1 MLELVFGNV
10 TGCGICLFMDGIF
23 GKVWKNVSLFLSL
36 LMVLPFGFYIIRFLR
51 RKILLNSFSGTSLII
66 CSLMYL
72 ISLVVIL
79 DCWRFLFGLMMVGFC
94 YLEWHGGP
102 WLVPWISDDAE
113 VYLGFQFEFDSF
125 LSSCSLVICM

>member
-1 MLELVFGNV
+1 MLWLVFGLTGSMLELVFGNV
-10 TGCGICLFMDGIF
+10 IGCGIGLFIGGIF
-23 GKVWKNVSLFLSL
+23 GKVWENVLLFLSL

-79 DCWRFLFGLMMVGFC
+79 DCWRFLFGLMMDGFC
-94 YLEWHGGP
+94 YFEWHG
-102 WLVPWISDDAE
+102 L
-113 VYLGFQFEFDSF
+113 F
-125 LSSCSLVICM
+125 SLLL